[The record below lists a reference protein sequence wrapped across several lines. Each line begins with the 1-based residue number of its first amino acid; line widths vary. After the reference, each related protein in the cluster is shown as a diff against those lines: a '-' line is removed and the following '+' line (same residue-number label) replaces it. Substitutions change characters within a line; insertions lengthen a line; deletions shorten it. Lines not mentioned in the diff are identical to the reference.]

1 MIERYSRPQM
11 AALWSEERKLATW
24 LEVELLACEALAS
37 RGQLPAAAVR
47 ELRRN
52 ARVDPER
59 VRAIE
64 AEVRHDVIAFV
75 TAVAETVGDC
85 GRYLHLGLTS
95 SDVIDTAFAVQLRD
109 AANLL
114 LAGLEIL
121 RAAVRRQAERHAHTV
136 MIGRTHGI
144 HAEPITLG
152 LKLASWYTQLGRAG
166 RRLRAARE
174 EIAVGK
180 LSGAV
185 GTFANVDP
193 EVEAAVLERL
203 GLRPE
208 PVATQVVAR
217 DRHAAFFG
225 ALALLAASLERVALE
240 VRHLQRTEVGEAHE
254 PFAAGQKGSSAMPH
268 KRNPV
273 LAENLCGLARL
284 VRSYADA
291 AVENVA
297 LWHERDISHSSVER
311 VIAPDATILVDFML
325 ARATE
330 IVDGLVVSPERME
343 HNLQFLGPA
352 IHSEQLLL
360 SLVRHGVSRD
370 QAYRWIQRHAL
381 AGGADFRTAVQGD
394 PDISAVLS
402 AAEIDAVFDIR
413 HHLRHVDTLLA
424 RAFAAAET
432 DGDGEA
438 A

>member
-1 MIERYSRPQM
+1 MIERYTRPEM
-11 AALWSEERKLATW
+11 AALWSERHRLATW
-24 LEVELLACEALAS
+24 LEVELLACEALAG
-37 RGQLPAAAVR
+37 RGLIPAAAAE
-47 ELRRN
+47 ELRRR
-52 ARVDPER
+52 ASVDPER

-64 AEVRHDVIAFV
+64 AEVRHDIIAFV
-75 TAVAETVGDC
+75 TAVAETVGDA

-95 SDVIDTAFAVQLRD
+95 SDVVDTAFAVVLRD
-109 AANLL
+109 AADLIL
-114 LAGLEIL
+114 TGLDRL

-136 MIGRTHGI
+136 MIGRTHGM

-166 RRLRAARE
+166 DRLRAARR

-193 EVEAAVLERL
+193 EVEAVVLQRL
-203 GLRPE
+203 GLAAE

-217 DRHAAFFG
+217 DRHASFFG
-225 ALALLAASLERVALE
+225 ALALLAASLERIALE
-240 VRHLQRTEVGEAHE
+240 VRHLQRTEVGEAQE

-268 KRNPV
+268 KRNPI
-273 LAENLCGLARL
+273 LAENICGLARL

-325 ARATE
+325 ARTTE
-330 IVDGLVVSPERME
+330 IVDGLVVSPERMA
-343 HNLQFLGPA
+343 HNLGLLGPA
-352 IHSEQLLL
+352 IYSEQLLL
-360 SLVRHGVSRD
+360 SLVRRGVARD
-370 QAYRWIQRHAL
+370 RAYRWIQRHGL
-381 AGGADFRTAVQGD
+381 AGDGDFRAAVRAD
-394 PDISAVLS
+394 RDISAVLS
-402 AAEIDAVFDIR
+402 PAEIDAVFDVK

-424 RAFAAAET
+424 RAFAAPE
-432 DGDGEA
+432 GDRGLR
-438 A
+438 